1 MSVLSIQTRRIDG
14 LTEATTAEDEDLLLI
29 RKADGTGTRNIKKKN
44 LIPKTVDKVGDMNL
58 LRTSRKDLVTLAINE
73 LYFDLSD
80 VKRIS
85 FQTHED
91 LQYVM
96 GSGYLYSP
104 DQACGN
110 HNALYRRRGLGT
122 LIRDE
127 QIKAIRDGTFR
138 DMYVGDCWG
147 DEHNFYTIAHFD
159 YFPIKDHHVVL
170 ICDFPEGKTKFSTY
184 DPSKKETYVY
194 KPIGYRSSEVR
205 KYIEGTFKQNIG
217 CDLRKCLKDVAFPV
231 TDRSRNNPDGNELT
245 SDWITASVGLPTVEM
260 LTGLPSNWSGV
271 DSRGLQFGQLSL
283 FQHNRRMIMSEKP
296 YWLDNMI
303 ADDAAVVY
311 DNGYFSTSRST
322 RNEYAVRPFIVI
334 G

>member
-91 LQYVM
+91 LQYIM
-96 GSGYLYSP
+96 GSGYLYRP

-110 HNALYRRRGLGT
+110 HNALYRGRGLGT
-122 LIRDE
+122 RIRDE
-127 QIKAIRDGTFR
+127 QIKSIRDGTFR
-138 DMYVGDCWG
+138 DMYIGDCWG
-147 DEHNFYTIAHFD
+147 DDHNFYTIAHFD

-170 ICDFPEGKTKFSTY
+170 ICDFPEGKTKFDTY
-184 DPSKKETYVY
+184 ERPKTEGFTRQPV
-194 KPIGYRSSEVR
+194 GYLYSVVR
-205 KYIEGTFKQNIG
+205 KYIEGEFKQNIG
-217 CDLRKCLKDVAFPV
+217 CDLKNYLKNVKFPV
-231 TDRSRNNPDGNELT
+231 T
-245 SDWITASVGLPTVEM
+245 SDLVTQKEDKYYTYNWITSSVFVPTVEM
-260 LTGLPSNWSGV
+260 LTGVPYLSGR
-271 DSRGLQFGQLSL
+271 DERNYNFAQLAL
-283 FQHNRRMIMSEKP
+283 FRHNRRAIMAEKT
-296 YWLDNMI
+296 YWLDNIISDDGAI
-303 ADDAAVVY
+303 ACER
-311 DNGYFSTSRST
+311 GYFSLSSSK
-322 RNEYAVRPFIVI
+322 RNEYAVRPIIVI

>member
-44 LIPKTVDKVGDMNL
+44 LIPKVEDKVGDMNL

-85 FQTHED
+85 FQTHDD
-91 LQYVM
+91 LNYIM
-96 GSGYLYSP
+96 GSGYLYRP

-110 HNALYRRRGLGT
+110 HNALYRGRGLGT

-138 DMYVGDCWG
+138 DMYVGDCWA
-147 DEHNFYTIAHFD
+147 DEHNTYTVAHFD
-159 YFPIKDHHVVL
+159 YFPIKYHHVVL
-170 ICDFPEGKTKFSTY
+170 ICDIPEGKMKFSTY
-184 DPSKKETYVY
+184 DSSKQGSLEY
-194 KPIGYRSSEVR
+194 KPVGYSNSVIR
-205 KYIEGTFKQNIG
+205 KYIEGEFKQNIG
-217 CDLRKCLKDVAFPV
+217 CGLKNYLRTVTIPV
-231 TDRSRNNPDGNELT
+231 TSFSHIKNGNNTLI
-245 SDWITASVGLPTVEM
+245 SDWIDTSVCAPTVEM
-260 LTGLPSNWSGV
+260 LTGLPCRWEGLDN
-271 DSRGLQFGQLSL
+271 RGLQAGQLAL
-283 FQHNRRMIMSEKP
+283 FQHNQRMLMTEKP
-296 YWLDNMI
+296 YWLDNMYT
-303 ADDAAVVY
+303 DTTVAVHGNY
-311 DNGYFSTSRST
+311 GFTNNSSSG
-322 RNEYAVRPFIVI
+322 EAAVRPIIVI

>member
-96 GSGYLYSP
+96 GSGYLYRP

-110 HNALYRRRGLGT
+110 HNALYRGRGLGT

-127 QIKAIRDGTFR
+127 QIKAIREGTFR
-138 DMYVGDCWG
+138 NMYVGDCWS
-147 DEHNFYTIAHFD
+147 DERNTYTIAHFD

-170 ICDFPEGKTKFSTY
+170 ICDLPEGKTKFDTY
-184 DPSKKETYVY
+184 ERPKTEGFTR
-194 KPIGYRSSEVR
+194 KPVGYQYSVVR
-205 KYIEGTFKQNIG
+205 KYIEGEFKQNIG
-217 CDLRKCLKDVAFPV
+217 CGLKNYLKDVRFPV
-231 TDRSRNNPDGNELT
+231 TCDLVTQKEDKYYTYN
-245 SDWITASVGLPTVEM
+245 WITSSVFAPTVEM
-260 LTGLPSNWSGV
+260 LTGVPYLSGN
-271 DSRGLQFGQLSL
+271 DERNYNFAQLAL
-283 FQHNRRMIMSEKP
+283 FRHNCRAIMTEKT
-296 YWLDNMI
+296 YWLDNI
-303 ADDAAVVY
+303 ISDDGAIVCER
-311 DNGYFSTSRST
+311 GYFSFSSSK
-322 RNEYAVRPFIVI
+322 RNEYAVRPIIVI